1 MKWTWKG
8 TAWLLSLLG
17 VVGGIGL
24 RCQCFVFVGGILSF
38 SPDFS
43 VSDLGSCIWIMLL
56 KGWMRVGSLIVLLDK
71 LLLIPYPLYSIANPI
86 STLFWSDKCIC
97 VINNSNFYRRE
108 HRASVKLESLFSL
121 WSTTCDYFCM
131 QCFQLTEKDD
141 SFSLC
146 TFFLDFFVC
155 LKFFFLFWMSNLK
168 SSVKVIYY
176 LGIMPLFCLEFTFI
190 IISVSLWKL
199 AKFSHTLVF

>member
-97 VINNSNFYRRE
+97 VNNNSNFYRRE

-146 TFFLDFFVC
+146 TFFLDFLF
-155 LKFFFLFWMSNLK
+155 KIFISFLDEQSKIVSK
-168 SSVKVIYY
+168 SDILPRNYAIVLFGVY
-176 LGIMPLFCLEFTFI
+176 LYNYFCQPLEI
-190 IISVSLWKL
+190 G
-199 AKFSHTLVF
+199 